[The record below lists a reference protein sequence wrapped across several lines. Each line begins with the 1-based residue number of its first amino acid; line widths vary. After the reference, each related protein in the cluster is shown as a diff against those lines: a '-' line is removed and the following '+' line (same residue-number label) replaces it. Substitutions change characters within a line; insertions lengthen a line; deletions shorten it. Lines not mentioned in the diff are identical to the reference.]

1 MKIDLSYFLYY
12 FMEIKEA
19 QNNKNKKMTNR
30 LISAKKTWK
39 SLNLTK
45 MGNSIFS
52 EMINSFKLFNN
63 FQVTQNLQN

>member
-30 LISAKKTWK
+30 LISAKKT
-39 SLNLTK
+39 
-45 MGNSIFS
+45 
-52 EMINSFKLFNN
+52 
-63 FQVTQNLQN
+63 